1 MVCATM
7 FRFKQFEI
15 RDELSAMK
23 IGTDGVLL
31 GAWVNISN
39 ARTILDI
46 GTGTGLVALMCAQR
60 NSEATIEGIDIVE
73 DAVIEARQNVANSPW
88 LERITITHSDI
99 RSYNADMLYDHIV
112 SNPPFFHSSL
122 HSPDAARTTARHTT
136 TLSYLDLITASER
149 LLRPEGRL
157 SVVLPTDCAMQFRRM
172 AFERLWLRR
181 ITDVVTREG
190 ETPKRTMMEFQLTT
204 TPLMPRHNTLTIHH
218 ADGSYT
224 EQYRRITEEFYLN
237 F

>member
-1 MVCATM
+1 M

-15 RDELSAMK
+15 HDELSAMK

-31 GAWVNISN
+31 GAWVEIDDAN
-39 ARTILDI
+39 TILDI

-60 NSEATIEGIDIVE
+60 NNMATIEGIDIVE

-88 LERITITHSDI
+88 SGRITIINSDI
-99 RSYNADMLYDHIV
+99 RSYTTNRCYDHIV
-112 SNPPFFHSSL
+112 SNPPFFLSSL

-136 TLSYLDLITASER
+136 TLTYTDLVAAAER
-149 LLRPEGRL
+149 LLRPDGRL
-157 SVVLPTDCAMQFRRM
+157 SVVLPTDCAIQFRYA

-190 ETPKRTMMEFQLTT
+190 EAPKRTLMEFQLTSS
-204 TPLMPRHNTLTIHH
+204 PLMPRHDTLTIHH
-218 ADGSYT
+218 LDGSYT

>member
-1 MVCATM
+1 M

-15 RDELSAMK
+15 GDERSAMK

-31 GAWVNISN
+31 GAWVDIDNDS
-39 ARTILDI
+39 TILDV

-60 NSEATIEGIDIVE
+60 NSKATIEGIDIVE
-73 DAVIEARQNVANSPW
+73 DAVMEAQQNIYSSPW
-88 LERITITHSDI
+88 NERIAITHSDI
-99 RSYNADMLYDHIV
+99 RSYAPATRYDHIV
-112 SNPPFFHSSL
+112 SNPPFFLSSL

-136 TLSYLDLITASER
+136 TLTYNDLVTVAER

-157 SVVLPTDCAMQFRRM
+157 SVVLPTDCAMQFRYV

-190 ETPKRTMMEFQLTT
+190 EAPKRTLMEFQLTAA
-204 TPLMPRHNTLTIHH
+204 PLMPRHNTLTIHH

-224 EQYRRITEEFYLN
+224 EQYRRLTEEFYLN

>member
-1 MVCATM
+1 M

-31 GAWVNISN
+31 GAWVDISN
-39 ARTILDI
+39 DSTILDI

-60 NSEATIEGIDIVE
+60 NKEATIEGIDIVE
-73 DAVIEARQNVANSPW
+73 DAVMEARQNVTSSPW
-88 LERITITHSDI
+88 DKRITIVNSDI
-99 RSYNADMLYDHIV
+99 RTYAPDTRYDHIV
-112 SNPPFFHSSL
+112 SNPPFFLSSL

-136 TLSYLDLITASER
+136 TLTYGDLVTAAER

-157 SVVLPTDCAMQFRRM
+157 SVVLPTDCAMQFRYT
-172 AFERLWLRR
+172 AFERLWLRH
-181 ITDVVTREG
+181 ITDVTTREG
-190 ETPKRTMMEFQLTT
+190 EAPKRTLMEFQLTSY
-204 TPLMPRHNTLTIHH
+204 PLMPRHDTLTIHH

-224 EQYRRITEEFYLN
+224 EQYRRLTEEFYLN